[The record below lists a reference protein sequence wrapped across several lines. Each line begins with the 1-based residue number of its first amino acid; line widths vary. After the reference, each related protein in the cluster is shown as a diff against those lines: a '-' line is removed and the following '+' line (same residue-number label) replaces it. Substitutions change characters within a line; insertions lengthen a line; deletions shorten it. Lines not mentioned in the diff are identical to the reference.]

1 MILVSKYTAIRQQVN
16 SYLLKQLS
24 IYTNKNKLL
33 PFARSEVWVRKSK
46 ETCKVLYI
54 SEVAFKAAKV
64 YGISASV
71 IASQLVSHFC
81 DCNENFMLKAVAGLI
96 YIEVSPNAIAG
107 CLQSVVEQ
115 HRFLALPHSPTPIL
129 PDSDTPLFLIQYAH
143 ARCCSLLRLARHE
156 GLISFDQSL
165 QVSWLDSQG
174 KFRFNSHES
183 QRLIATSVEIID
195 DLVCTD
201 VLSPIYWHSKALN
214 LTMAFICFWRHTRI
228 WGEVKKQPELV
239 QAYIGLIVVT
249 QEILRFLLE
258 EKLNSAAC
266 FEI

>member
-1 MILVSKYTAIRQQVN
+1 MILVSKYTAIRQQIN
-16 SYLLKQLS
+16 SYLLKRLS
-24 IYTNKNKLL
+24 IYTNENKLL
-33 PFARSEVWVRKSK
+33 PFAPAFVWVRKSK

-81 DCNENFMLKAVAGLI
+81 DWNENFMLKAAAGLI
-96 YIEVSPNAIAG
+96 YVEVAPSVIAT

-115 HRFLALPHSPTPIL
+115 HTSPVSHTPTLPHSHTP
-129 PDSDTPLFLIQYAH
+129 SFLIQYAH
-143 ARCCSLLRLARHE
+143 ARCCSLLRLAENE
-156 GLISFDQSL
+156 GLILFDQPL

-183 QRLIATSVEIID
+183 QRLIATSVEIVD
-195 DLVCTD
+195 DLVCVD
-201 VLSPIYWHSKALN
+201 VRSPIYWHSKALN
-214 LTMAFICFWRHTRI
+214 LSQALECFWRHTRI
-228 WGEVKKQPELV
+228 WGEVKNQPELV
-239 QAYIGLIVVT
+239 RAYIGLIVVT
-249 QEILRFLLE
+249 QQILRLLLE

>member
-1 MILVSKYTAIRQQVN
+1 MILVSKYTAIRQQVRGH
-16 SYLLKQLS
+16 LLEVLS
-24 IYTNKNKLL
+24 IYTNENKLL
-33 PFARSEVWVRKSK
+33 PFALASVWVRKSK

-96 YIEVSPNAIAG
+96 YIEVAPNAIAG

-115 HRFLALPHSPTPIL
+115 HRFLALPHSHTPTL
-129 PDSDTPLFLIQYAH
+129 PHSDTPSFLIQYAH

-156 GLISFDQSL
+156 GLISFDQPL
-165 QVSWLDSQG
+165 QIPWLDSQG

-195 DLVCTD
+195 DLVCID
-201 VLSPIYWHSKALN
+201 VRSPIYWHSKALN
-214 LTMAFICFWRHTRI
+214 LAMALECFWRHTRI
-228 WGEVKKQPELV
+228 WGEVKNQPELV
-239 QAYIGLIVVT
+239 SAYIGLIVVT
-249 QEILRFLLE
+249 QQILRLLLE
-258 EKLNSAAC
+258 EKLNSAARL
-266 FEI
+266 EI